1 MHAAPMAGAPNRNW
15 PPLEHRP
22 NFAGVLFEQK
32 ASHNRGIRRG
42 QRGNQE
48 FYRFKV
54 GCLGLR
60 SHTQQQAILG
70 L

>member
-1 MHAAPMAGAPNRNW
+1 MVKGMPDGVASNVDPQIGQNKPQPW
-15 PPLEHRP
+15 SQEHES
-22 NFAGVLFEQK
+22 NEEVYWL
-32 ASHNRGIRRG
+32 
-42 QRGNQE
+42 
-48 FYRFKV
+48 KV